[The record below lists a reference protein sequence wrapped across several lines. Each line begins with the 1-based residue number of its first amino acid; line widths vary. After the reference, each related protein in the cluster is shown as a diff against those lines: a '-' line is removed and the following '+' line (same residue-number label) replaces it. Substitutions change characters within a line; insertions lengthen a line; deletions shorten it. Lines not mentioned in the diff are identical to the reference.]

1 MKAAVLHELGR
12 APKYEDFH
20 EPVVQ
25 NDNQVII
32 TIKAAAV
39 KNLDKARASGKHYAS
54 YTDLPVVVGQDGVGL
69 LPDGTRVYA
78 AGITG
83 TMAEKALT
91 DKRKY
96 VVIPDGIDDA
106 TAAALPNT
114 VIGAALALL
123 YRAGLKNNDTV
134 LINGA
139 TGVTGAAA
147 VQMAKHY
154 GAKRVIA
161 TGRNQAALE
170 RLLLL
175 GADEIISLKQ
185 DDSRFISRLKEIN
198 TESHIDIVI
207 DYTWGH
213 PVELIIVALKGGSL
227 HSVAGNVRLVTCGSM
242 AGEMIQL
249 PSAVLR
255 SSPIEILGS
264 GFGSLSAEAL
274 AKMNVEILPE
284 MMQLAATGK
293 LKIET
298 TTVPLKDIEMA
309 WDMDVEPGKR
319 LIVFM

>member
-1 MKAAVLHELGR
+1 MKAAVLHELGK
-12 APKYEDFH
+12 APRYENFT
-20 EPVVQ
+20 EPVIQ
-25 NDNQVII
+25 EDNQVLI
-32 TIKAAAV
+32 TVKAAAI

-54 YTDLPVVVGQDGVGL
+54 YTKLPDVVGQDCVGA

-83 TMAEKALT
+83 TMAEKALI
-91 DKRKY
+91 DKNKY

-106 TAAALPNT
+106 PAAALPNT

-154 GAKRVIA
+154 GAKKVIA
-161 TGRNQAALE
+161 TGRNKAALDK
-170 RLLLL
+170 LLQL
-175 GADEIISLKQ
+175 GADEVISLKQ
-185 DDSRFISRLKEIN
+185 ADEAFVNRLREIN
-198 TESHIDIVI
+198 SQSHIDIVI

-213 PVELIIVALKGGSL
+213 PVELIIQALRGASL
-227 HSVAGNVRLVTCGSM
+227 HSVAGSVKLVTCGSM
-242 AGEMIQL
+242 AGETIQL
-249 PSAVLR
+249 QSGVLR

-264 GFGSLSAEAL
+264 GFGSLSGEAL
-274 AKMNVEILPE
+274 GKMNSEILPE
-284 MMQLAATGK
+284 MMQLCALGK

-298 TTVPLKDIEMA
+298 VTCELKDIETA
-309 WDMDVEPGKR
+309 WDMEVEPGKR
-319 LIVFM
+319 LVVIV